1 MNKIGIKRLKRK
13 RKLLKR
19 IKCHKNKC
27 SCLSEHGRK
36 TIIPILVKEKIHWY
50 RKILIKIR
58 ELIKKY
64 AKI

>member
-1 MNKIGIKRLKRK
+1 MNKTGLKKIERR

-19 IKCHKNKC
+19 VRCHGNKD
-27 SCLSEHGRK
+27 SCLSIHRIK
-36 TIIPILVKEKIHWY
+36 PIIPVLVKQKTLWY

-64 AKI
+64 GKI